1 MGPQPATGNSQAEGG
16 KELNHTKVGGGS
28 LQADC
33 CRGEGLS
40 EMSCL
45 GAVWMSL
52 RMCTWEMYNGLAMPS

>member
-16 KELNHTKVGGGS
+16 KNSTIPKGGES

-40 EMSCL
+40 ELSCL

-52 RMCTWEMYNGLAMPS
+52 RMCTWEIYNGLAMPS